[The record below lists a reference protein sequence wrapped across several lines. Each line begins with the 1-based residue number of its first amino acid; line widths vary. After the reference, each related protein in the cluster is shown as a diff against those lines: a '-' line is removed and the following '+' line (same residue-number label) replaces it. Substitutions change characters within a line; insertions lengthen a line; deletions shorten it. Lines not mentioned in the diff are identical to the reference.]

1 MVPNVGKSSCLIT
14 GSSGFLGSVLVQ
26 FLSTDFEITTL
37 GRNTTNDVVIDLSKE
52 IPTLPDKFN
61 LIIHNAGKAHSIPKT
76 TQEIQAFWDTN
87 HQGTLRLLQAIDNA
101 GHFPLSFVFI
111 STVAVYGIEEGENIS
126 ESAPL
131 EAQTPYAQSKLA
143 AEKAIWDWGLQR
155 GVPVVILRLPLV
167 VGPNPP
173 GNLAKMGAA
182 IQKGRYVRIQNNLAR
197 KSAVNAR
204 DVAKLI
210 PTLLGKSGIYNL
222 TDGVHPTFE
231 SIESAVAQALKK
243 PLRWSIPKG
252 FLRLLAGLG
261 DSLAAVPLNTATL
274 PKLTASLS
282 FSDAKA
288 RAELGWNPSPVLPVL
303 ADPNTWSGLFAL
315 DTDL

>member
-1 MVPNVGKSSCLIT
+1 MDLPNEGKSRCLIT

-26 FLSTDFEITTL
+26 FFSTDFEITTL
-37 GRNTTNDVVIDLSKE
+37 GRSTTNDIAIDLSKE
-52 IPTLPDKFN
+52 VPTLPDAFN
-61 LIIHNAGKAHSIPKT
+61 LILHNAGKVHSIPKT
-76 TQEIQAFWDTN
+76 PQEIQAFWDTN
-87 HQGTLRLLQAIDNA
+87 HQGTLHLLQAIDNA
-101 GHFPLSFVFI
+101 GHYPQSFVFI

-131 EAQTPYAQSKLA
+131 EAKTPYAQSKLA

-155 GVPVVILRLPLV
+155 GVSVVILRLPLV

-173 GNLAKMGAA
+173 GNLAKMGTA
-182 IQKGRYVRIQNNLAR
+182 IQKGRYVRIQHNLVR
-197 KSAVNAR
+197 KSAVSAL

-210 PTLLGKSGIYNL
+210 PTLPGKSGVYNL

-252 FLRLLAGLG
+252 FLRIVAGLG
-261 DSLAAVPLNTATL
+261 DYLPGFPLKTATL
-274 PKLTASLS
+274 RKLTASLT

-288 RAELGWNPSPVLPVL
+288 RAELGWNPEPVLPVL
-303 ADPNTWSGLFAL
+303 ADPSTWSKLPFANP
-315 DTDL
+315 